1 MMHTN
6 MRGARGRGAHSNSE
20 RLARGLGYFSIALGL
35 AELLAPRA
43 VSRSIGLEG
52 REELVRVYG
61 AREIA
66 TGVAILA
73 SHDPTPWI
81 WGRLAGDAIDLVT
94 LGTAVQDAGHEDRE
108 SLSLTAVA
116 VLGVAALDA
125 ACVYGLTADKR
136 LGGGRSADYSDRRG
150 FPRNPAAMRGA
161 AGNVRIP
168 DDMRLPRALR
178 PYGSA
183 RNASDPR
190 RGFSA

>member
-1 MMHTN
+1 MHTN
-6 MRGARGRGAHSNSE
+6 MRGARGRGAHSSSE

-66 TGVAILA
+66 TGVAILS

-81 WGRLAGDAIDLVT
+81 WGRLAGDALDLVT
-94 LGTAVQDAGHEDRE
+94 LGNAMQDADDDARD
-108 SLSLTAVA
+108 SLALTAVA
-116 VLGVAALDA
+116 VAGIAALDA
-125 ACVYGLTADKR
+125 ACVYGLASDKR

-168 DDMRLPRALR
+168 DDMRFPKALR

-183 RNASDPR
+183 RSSSP
-190 RGFSA
+190 G